1 MKYIALA
8 DQSFFDLAIMLCGDA
23 DAAYPLAQVH
33 GKEVTDEV
41 SAGDEIE
48 YSTELLVNKR
58 IRDQFLDN
66 KKHITTAPRLSES
79 TRTFDETFDLTF
91 S

>member
-23 DAAYPLAQVH
+23 DAAYQLAKLN

-41 SAGDEIE
+41 PAGQEIE
-48 YSTELLVNKR
+48 YSTDLLINKR

-66 KKHITTAPRLSES
+66 KKNITTAPQATES
-79 TRTFDETFDLTF
+79 VRTFDETFDLTF
-91 S
+91 A

>member
-8 DQSFFDLAIMLCGDA
+8 DQSFFDLAIMLCGAA
-23 DAAYPLAQVH
+23 DAAYQLAKLN

-41 SAGDEIE
+41 PAGQEIE
-48 YSTELLVNKR
+48 YSTDLLINKR

-66 KKHITTAPRLSES
+66 KKNITTAPQATES
-79 TRTFDETFDLTF
+79 VRTFDETFDLTF
-91 S
+91 A